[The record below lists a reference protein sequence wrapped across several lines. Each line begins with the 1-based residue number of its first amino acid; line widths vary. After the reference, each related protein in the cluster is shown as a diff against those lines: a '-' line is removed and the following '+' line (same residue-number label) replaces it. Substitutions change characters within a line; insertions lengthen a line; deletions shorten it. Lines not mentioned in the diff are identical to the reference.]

1 MAASA
6 DTLKPIKFSH
16 PYHQR
21 QMIILTVILLV
32 LIGLFVS
39 FYFYYPY
46 PDQLISPINRETRQN
61 TQTDLGTTL
70 YTQSQNPLQNQL
82 PENTAPIANPLDNTY
97 KNPFE

>member
-1 MAASA
+1 MAAVA

-16 PYHQR
+16 PHHQR
-21 QMIILTVILLV
+21 QMIILAVLLLV

-70 YTQSQNPLQNQL
+70 YEKAQNPIEGQL
-82 PENTAPIANPLDNTY
+82 PETAAPIANPLDNAY